1 MTEDASH
8 RLPVSAAQSTAATAA
23 LAAPTATVP
32 TAATR
37 VAVLAAMVL
46 LPLLVW
52 PRAGSA
58 APMDAAALARC
69 SSIAANDARLACYD
83 ALARR
88 AGLPAPA
95 AESAPAASGTASPA
109 AVASKA
115 RAAPAAPSAA
125 PAPAAATAATAAPAP
140 PASAA
145 APAGDPSDPQN
156 FGLSLAQQHLAFAG
170 VQSIAAR
177 IDALSTDQ
185 NNQTHVIL
193 DNGQSWLLLDGDG
206 WVSQGQAVTIKR
218 AALGSFMLTTPSHH
232 SYRVRRLR

>member
-1 MTEDASH
+1 
-8 RLPVSAAQSTAATAA
+8 
-23 LAAPTATVP
+23 
-32 TAATR
+32 
-37 VAVLAAMVL
+37 
-46 LPLLVW
+46 
-52 PRAGSA
+52 
-58 APMDAAALARC
+58 MDAAALARC
-69 SSIAANDARLACYD
+69 SVIAANDARLACYD

-88 AGLPAPA
+88 AGLPAPEA
-95 AESAPAASGTASPA
+95 QSAPAASGTAAPA

-125 PAPAAATAATAAPAP
+125 PAPAAAAAAPAP
-140 PASAA
+140 QAPAA
-145 APAGDPSDPQN
+145 APAGDPNDPQN

-170 VQSIAAR
+170 VQAIAAR

-218 AALGSFMLTTPSHH
+218 AALGSYMLTTPSHH